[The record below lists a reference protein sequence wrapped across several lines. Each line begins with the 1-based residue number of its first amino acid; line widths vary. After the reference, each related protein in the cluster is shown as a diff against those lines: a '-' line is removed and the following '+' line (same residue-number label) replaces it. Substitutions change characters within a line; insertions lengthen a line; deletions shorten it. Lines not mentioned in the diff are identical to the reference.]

1 MVAQKRF
8 VVIGQQ
14 IAANGI
20 VVLVKIRDEISVFVI
35 TREDFWVGD
44 ASLVDVKIAYLW
56 RHQTTLIEAL
66 LIGLAILVVVV
77 FDKIV

>member
-14 IAANGI
+14 IAADGI
-20 VVLVKIRDEISVFVI
+20 VVLVEIRDEISVFVV
-35 TREDFWVGD
+35 TWEDFWVGD
-44 ASLVDVKIAYLW
+44 TGLVDVKIAYLW
-56 RHQTTLIEAL
+56 RHQTTLIDAL

-77 FDKIV
+77 VDKIV

>member
-20 VVLVKIRDEISVFVI
+20 VVLVKIRDKISVFVI
-35 TREDFWVGD
+35 TWEDFWVGD
-44 ASLVDVKIAYLW
+44 AGLVDVKISYLW
-56 RHQTTLIEAL
+56 RHQTTLIDAL
-66 LIGLAILVVVV
+66 LIGLAILIVVV